1 MGGREWKAKGK
12 EEIPSSDVLRIC
24 LGLARLL
31 GHREIPTEVGH
42 LWFAVLPIPR
52 VMLFSA
58 LVQEWTRL
66 SKLLQTNDFAGGW
79 RIKEATELRVNV
91 IDPFM
96 HRNFR
101 T

>member
-1 MGGREWKAKGK
+1 M
-12 EEIPSSDVLRIC
+12 
-24 LGLARLL
+24 L

-42 LWFAVLPIPR
+42 LWFAVLPILR